1 MKARTLR
8 HYFFRVFFSLLL
20 MVGLV
25 LFIQALVIG
34 YGAWNADRYWP
45 VFVVNDYVSRL
56 MTSFSELED
65 PTIEE
70 VMDTFSQCM
79 DERVSGLFVRSAVD
93 GNLFLFGRVPAEEQ
107 GKPPAQKRLRKIDE
121 TQEMHTFT
129 KESQVFVMDIT
140 LAEGSFS
147 ATVTPV
153 GNGNDGFGSVTYT
166 LPGFIRPD
174 DVAATIFLTIDG
186 QLRSVF
192 DVLVINIATFES
204 TRYMLDALIMALA
217 WMLPACLVISVLV
230 SVFMSRR
237 NSRAIGAIRNALEEI
252 SHGGENVTIARQR
265 TYELDE
271 IARSIRELDINLQK
285 NKFARKEWIRSIAH
299 DLNTPLTSINL
310 LVEGLADGIW
320 QADDNFIA
328 TLRREVGSMTS
339 RISAVRYFATLMDP
353 DFTVQRQELDLGQ
366 LVSAAVGQIA
376 SARISLTVLSSS
388 EVSVDQALTARAL
401 SEVFKNALEA
411 DDGQVSVVVDGTVV
425 RVRNKGRLPEDHP
438 DLFEPWARGDR
449 SRHEGGNGLGL
460 PIVGQICSLLGA
472 GVDIRQDRDDV
483 VVTLDFSG
491 CAS

>member
-1 MKARTLR
+1 
-8 HYFFRVFFSLLL
+8 
-20 MVGLV
+20 
-25 LFIQALVIG
+25 
-34 YGAWNADRYWP
+34 
-45 VFVVNDYVSRL
+45 
-56 MTSFSELED
+56 
-65 PTIEE
+65 
-70 VMDTFSQCM
+70 MD
-79 DERVSGLFVRSAVD
+79 
-93 GNLFLFGRVPAEEQ
+93 
-107 GKPPAQKRLRKIDE
+107 
-121 TQEMHTFT
+121 
-129 KESQVFVMDIT
+129 
-140 LAEGSFS
+140 
-147 ATVTPV
+147 
-153 GNGNDGFGSVTYT
+153 
-166 LPGFIRPD
+166 
-174 DVAATIFLTIDG
+174 
-186 QLRSVF
+186 
-192 DVLVINIATFES
+192 
-204 TRYMLDALIMALA
+204 
-217 WMLPACLVISVLV
+217 
-230 SVFMSRR
+230 
-237 NSRAIGAIRNALEEI
+237 ALEEI

-366 LVSAAVGQIA
+366 LVSATVGQIA

-401 SEVFKNALEA
+401 SEVLKNALEA

-425 RVRNKGRLPEDHP
+425 RVRNRGRLPEDHP

-460 PIVGQICSLLGA
+460 PIVGQICYLLGA

-483 VVTLDFSG
+483 VVTLDFSD